1 MTGLGSQDTLRFQF
15 PSCWEDDVTMSGRFA
30 IPRSETV
37 NPYDWP
43 GKFKFWKDLIIEWA
57 SFNKK
62 LTIEYEELKNA
73 FTRKGKYP
81 ATLERV
87 LTEMNK
93 QGIIHLQDQYLY
105 QNTKSSWTSWGIG
118 LVKTSV
124 SWSWSKVM
132 SALVEIEREA
142 PRYVVPSVL
151 QEMSECI
158 LLLPIAVSGEV
169 VEIDELGE
177 MYPEFFSDSQEAH
190 ILLTHLH
197 KTGKIAIDTTSP
209 QTMIKFIVPEKTK
222 SNLNSSFRSTSSS
235 LSPIQSKSKNE
246 KPSEITEVDRSLAK
260 LKKTEKLLEDEIDE
274 LEFKMSALKE
284 TAKTRLKEGSR
295 GAAKSALCHRK
306 KLQETVDKHSKALM
320 NIQTLKIQLN
330 QAKTDSKVMEAYKIG
345 LSALKTSLSDLPLNE
360 DKLQDTLFE
369 LEDVLEQHRDIENML
384 STTIAPD
391 DVTESDLEDELM
403 NILEEEKK
411 REEELHLPSVPTDS
425 PDKESASK
433 KKAFQKEQHLAR

>member
-1 MTGLGSQDTLRFQF
+1 MQKLDMTGLGSQDTLRFQF

-93 QGIIHLQDQYLY
+93 YVYYEHIWMLINNTYNQRQGIIHLQDQYLY

-151 QEMSECI
+151 QVFEIWKSGFIQLI
-158 LLLPIAVSGEV
+158 LLFTGNERMYFALTHCCEWWGSRDWWTWGNVSRILFWFTRGPHSFNSSTQNWEDRHWYNITSNNDQIHCSRKDQV
-169 VEIDELGE
+169 K
-177 MYPEFFSDSQEAH
+177 PEFF
-190 ILLTHLH
+190 
-197 KTGKIAIDTTSP
+197 
-209 QTMIKFIVPEKTK
+209 F
-222 SNLNSSFRSTSSS
+222 
-235 LSPIQSKSKNE
+235 
-246 KPSEITEVDRSLAK
+246 
-260 LKKTEKLLEDEIDE
+260 
-274 LEFKMSALKE
+274 
-284 TAKTRLKEGSR
+284 
-295 GAAKSALCHRK
+295 
-306 KLQETVDKHSKALM
+306 
-320 NIQTLKIQLN
+320 
-330 QAKTDSKVMEAYKIG
+330 
-345 LSALKTSLSDLPLNE
+345 
-360 DKLQDTLFE
+360 
-369 LEDVLEQHRDIENML
+369 
-384 STTIAPD
+384 
-391 DVTESDLEDELM
+391 
-403 NILEEEKK
+403 
-411 REEELHLPSVPTDS
+411 
-425 PDKESASK
+425 
-433 KKAFQKEQHLAR
+433 